1 MDYSTNLLKEITECA
16 KVLMT
21 PSQVSIRLDIDEV
34 QFLDDIHT
42 IGHPARR
49 AFYLGLQSTDN
60 ELRLQI
66 IDLMRAGSP
75 TAIADCQQRI
85 ERVLNEITV

>member
-1 MDYSTNLLKEITECA
+1 
-16 KVLMT
+16 MT
-21 PSQVSIRLDIDEV
+21 PSMVSIHLDIDEV

-42 IGHPARR
+42 VGHPARR
-49 AFYLGLQSTDN
+49 AFYKGLQSTDN
-60 ELRLQI
+60 ELRKQI

-85 ERVLNEITV
+85 ERCLNEITM